1 MADINKQVGPLAE
14 QDLQE
19 FAAQGKQDAHAYLDE
34 SKAKLATWVEQL
46 KNGEI
51 DEDDLR
57 SLLESQTVIGEMRAL
72 RAANA
77 GTIPDRKVS
86 GLVLQGGDL
95 DRRDCDRIEGNLNL
109 REAWQTTND
118 LSDFVGRAEPGE
130 TQIA

>member
-1 MADINKQVGPLAE
+1 MADINQILDDIKKQVGPLAE

-19 FAAQGKQDAHAYLDE
+19 FAAQGKQDAQAYLDE

-77 GTIPDRKVS
+77 GTI
-86 GLVLQGGDL
+86 
-95 DRRDCDRIEGNLNL
+95 RIE
-109 REAWQTTND
+109 RFRDSFFKAVVSTAVT
-118 LSDFVGRAEPGE
+118 A
-130 TQIA
+130 IASKGTST